1 VIAQFRYKKS
11 HMPTSHFSSPVLTD
25 LSGHI
30 ERVTFTNEENGY
42 TVAKVK
48 VDDRPDLV
56 TVVGILMNPAPGE
69 SIKMR
74 GEWSR
79 HPEFGEQFKVHH
91 YTTTVPATI
100 YGIRKY
106 LGSGMFKGIGPE
118 MAKRI
123 ICRFGTQTLD
133 IITHHPKQLAEVA
146 GIGPKRIEMIN
157 NGWRDQR
164 EIRDVM
170 IFLQSHGV
178 GTGYSARIFKQ
189 YGQASI
195 RVVRENP
202 YRLAEDI
209 SGIGF
214 TTADKIAQKLGFNK
228 NSAFRA
234 RAGIIYVLNR
244 MAEEGH
250 AYCPYQLL
258 LSKSGELLRVKH
270 HIVADAINHVCSE
283 KKIVI
288 EDFDPET
295 PDPETPDSEES
306 RRAVYLSL
314 FYQCEAFVADKLAEL
329 DQMPPH
335 IRRADAD
342 AALAQAQRQLAITL
356 APHQVTAVRRALERR
371 VLIITGGPG
380 TGKTTIINVIVRTCT
395 RLGMK
400 SLLAA
405 PTGRAAKRMNEA
417 TGYTARTIH
426 RLLEFSFQHGGFQ
439 RNEENPLDCHYLIV
453 DEASMIDIILM
464 YHLLKAIPMHTTLIL
479 VGDVHQLPSVGV
491 GNVLGDIIAAKCFA
505 VAHLKEIFRQAAT
518 SRIIVNAHRINQGK
532 IPDLS
537 PTSGKTDF
545 YFRKREDP
553 EDALSF
559 VVKLVVDHIPRVF
572 GFDPVTDIQVLS
584 PMHRGKAGTANLNCA
599 LQEAL
604 NPHAEGVRIGEMRL
618 RVNDK
623 VMQVKNNYDKEV
635 FNGDIGQI
643 HRIDAAARE
652 VVITFEERPIVYDF
666 SDLSE
671 VNLAYA
677 ISIHKSQGSE
687 YPAVVIPLLTSHY
700 ILLQR
705 NLIYTAVTRG
715 KQLVVVVGSKKA
727 LAMAIKNDKTKNR
740 YTRLKSRLISR
751 HSKSFMMA

>member
-1 VIAQFRYKKS
+1 
-11 HMPTSHFSSPVLTD
+11 MPTSHATSPGLTD

-48 VDDRPDLV
+48 VKDRPDLV
-56 TVVGILMNPAPGE
+56 TVVGTLMNPTPGE
-69 SIKMR
+69 YIKMQ

-79 HPEFGEQFKVHH
+79 HPEFGEQFKVQH
-91 YTTTVPATI
+91 YETTVPVTI

-106 LGSGMFKGIGPE
+106 LGSGMIRGIGPE

-123 ICRFGTQTLD
+123 IRRFGKQTLD
-133 IITHHPKQLAEVA
+133 IITHHPEQLTEVA
-146 GIGPKRIEMIN
+146 GIGPKRIEMIIK
-157 NGWRDQR
+157 GWSDQR
-164 EIRDVM
+164 EARDVM

-189 YGQASI
+189 YGQAAI
-195 RVVRENP
+195 RVVKENP

-214 TTADKIAQKLGFNK
+214 TTADKIALKLGFNK

-244 MAEEGH
+244 MADEGH

-258 LSKSGELLRVKH
+258 LSKSGELLGVKD
-270 HIVADAINHVCSE
+270 HIVADAITHVCSE

-288 EDFDPET
+288 EAFDPEA
-295 PDPETPDSEES
+295 PDSEKS
-306 RRAVYLSL
+306 PRRGVYLSH
-314 FYQCEAFVADKLAEL
+314 FYRCEAFVADKLAAL
-329 DQMPPH
+329 DQMPAS
-335 IRRADAD
+335 IRRSDAD
-342 AALAQAQRQLAITL
+342 AALVQVQRRLAITL
-356 APHQVTAVRRALERR
+356 APDQVTAVERALERR

-380 TGKTTIINVIVRTCT
+380 TGKTTIINVIVRICT

-426 RLLEFSFQHGGFQ
+426 RLLEFSFQKGGFQ
-439 RNEENPLDCHYLIV
+439 RNEENPLDCHYLII

-464 YHLLKAIPMHTTLIL
+464 YHLLKAVPMHTTLIL

-491 GNVLGDIIAAKCFA
+491 GNVLGDIITAKCFA

-532 IPDLS
+532 IPHLS
-537 PTSGKTDF
+537 PTGGKTDF

-553 EDALSF
+553 EDALAF

-584 PMHRGKAGTANLNCA
+584 PMHRGKAGTASLNCA

-604 NPHAEGVRIGEMRL
+604 NPYGEGVRMGEMRL

-643 HRIDAAARE
+643 HRIDPAARE
-652 VVITFEERPIVYDF
+652 VVINFEDRPIVYDF
-666 SDLSE
+666 SDLGE

-687 YPAVVIPLLTSHY
+687 YPAVVIPLLTAHY

-740 YTRLKSRLISR
+740 YTRLKSRLIGQNSI
-751 HSKSFMMA
+751 SFLMT